1 MDSSSSQ
8 ADPILLLID
17 KLRTE
22 KGPGRVE
29 VLRQLQELNPVPQ
42 EVMSELIRV
51 LKDQDPVVRLEAA
64 MFFEDVGP
72 SAVPMLVEALQGG
85 EVELRR
91 AAAATLGIV
100 GPDAQAAVPALKR
113 ARRDEAIGPEATEA
127 LRKIKYY
134 TSWVREVE
142 KSFEQAM
149 PAVLLIVVTLVL
161 GLLMYQLFGQ
171 AKPVVYNLALS
182 FG

>member
-85 EVELRR
+85 EVELPGGGSDPGHYGTRCPSR
-91 AAAATLGIV
+91 C
-100 GPDAQAAVPALKR
+100 PRSQ
-113 ARRDEAIGPEATEA
+113 
-127 LRKIKYY
+127 
-134 TSWVREVE
+134 
-142 KSFEQAM
+142 KSS
-149 PAVLLIVVTLVL
+149 T
-161 GLLMYQLFGQ
+161 G
-171 AKPVVYNLALS
+171 
-182 FG
+182 